1 MKYPSVFGVKNVK
14 SLSRIW
20 GQNNRIKIA
29 EIAVAGAPNDDFRK
43 NICSEDDFRIIC
55 CKISCLPAS
64 PMIFEH
70 QKNGII
76 AYF

>member
-29 EIAVAGAPNDDFRK
+29 EIAVAEAPNDDFRK
-43 NICSEDDFRIIC
+43 NICSEDDFRSRIFGSFVV
-55 CKISCLPAS
+55 KFLAWLPLL
-64 PMIFEH
+64 
-70 QKNGII
+70 
-76 AYF
+76 